1 MAQSNVRLT
10 VDGRQPLQVIGKI
23 RQAVAGLDA
32 GYKKLQTSVNQ
43 AASATKR
50 FAVDL
55 EKQTRTLRE
64 QTRGVQGLV
73 AAYAGFR
80 TLKGAITAGV
90 ELETAQKRAELLTQR
105 FGQLAG
111 IQQVAA
117 QSADKFRIAQTDTLA
132 ALIDLGNR
140 LGPQGQVLRRS
151 AMSTKSLTPSL
162 RLTRLVR
169 KRRHLLSYS

>member
-1 MAQSNVRLT
+1 MAQVRLT

-90 ELETAQKRAELLTQR
+90 ELETA
-105 FGQLAG
+105 
-111 IQQVAA
+111 
-117 QSADKFRIAQTDTLA
+117 
-132 ALIDLGNR
+132 
-140 LGPQGQVLRRS
+140 
-151 AMSTKSLTPSL
+151 
-162 RLTRLVR
+162 
-169 KRRHLLSYS
+169 